1 MSHVPVGALAPD
13 FSLAPGPG
21 PKRVTLSGLR
31 GRPVVLL
38 FFPLAFSGVCTDE
51 MCQVAEDWSKWE
63 ALDADVLGISVD
75 SPFVNRR
82 FAEETGVPFP
92 ILSDFNKDAS
102 SAYGVLYPDYFGLHG
117 VAKRSAFVVDSAGQ
131 IAYAWVSED
140 ADKLPPFDEVRAAVV
155 NAGRPREGDW

>member
-1 MSHVPVGALAPD
+1 MSHVPVGASAPD

-21 PKRVTLSGLR
+21 PDRVTLSELR

-51 MCQVAEDWSKWE
+51 MCQMAEAWPRWE
-63 ALDADVLGISVD
+63 EIDARVLGISVD

-82 FAEETGVPFP
+82 FAEETGVSFP

-102 SAYGVLYPDYFGLHG
+102 SAYGVLYPDYFGMHG
-117 VAKRSAFVVDSAGQ
+117 VSKRAAFVVDPEGR
-131 IAYAWVSED
+131 IAYVWVGED
-140 ADKLPPFDEVRAAVV
+140 ADRLPPFDEVRAAAAR
-155 NAGRPREGDW
+155 AGRTP